1 MTLTLVE
8 FLQPVWKKP
17 HREKCLAVLYYKQRY
32 EQVESLTAEQI
43 KQALAHTRTPKAKGM
58 NVADVLAKG
67 GAFVDSP
74 GSTGAARLWRLTDA
88 GKEHIRDLMGLPE
101 SDPEVEHDVSELNKL
116 IARLSDPIVKA
127 FVVESVTCLNVG
139 ALKAAVV
146 FLWAGAVR
154 TLQEKVIAKGVSQV
168 NAAIL
173 PHDPKA
179 RQVKKQD
186 DFQYIKD
193 KVFLLAAEGVGVLD
207 KAERITLE
215 DALDLR
221 NKCGHPTKYSPGPA
235 KAKSFIEDVTGII
248 FP

>member
-1 MTLTLVE
+1 MTLVE
-8 FLQPVWKKP
+8 FLHPVVGNSN
-17 HREKCLAVLYYKQRY
+17 RDKCLAVLYYKHRY
-32 EQVESLTAEQI
+32 EQVESLTAQQI
-43 KQALAHTRTPKAKGM
+43 QQALIQARIPKARNI
-58 NVADVLAKG
+58 NVADVLAKS
-67 GAFVDSP
+67 GASVDSP
-74 GSTGAARLWRLTDA
+74 GSTGSSRLWRITDA
-88 GKEHIRDLMGLPE
+88 GKKHIRDLMGLPE
-101 SDPEVEHDVSELNKL
+101 TEPEVEHDVSELNKL
-116 IARLSDPIVKA
+116 LARITDPVVKG
-127 FVVESVTCLNVG
+127 FVEESVTCLKVG
-139 ALKAAVV
+139 ALKAAIV

-154 TLQEKVIAKGVSQV
+154 TLQAKLTLKGISQV

-207 KAERITLE
+207 KAERTTLE

-235 KAKSFIEDVTGII
+235 KTKSFIEDVTGIV
-248 FP
+248 FR